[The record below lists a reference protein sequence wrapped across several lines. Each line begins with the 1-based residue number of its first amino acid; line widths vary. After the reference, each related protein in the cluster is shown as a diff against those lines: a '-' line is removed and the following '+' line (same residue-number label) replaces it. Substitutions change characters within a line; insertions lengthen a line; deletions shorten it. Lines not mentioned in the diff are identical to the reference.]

1 MLSTEGAFYNP
12 KHSNLGASKQELK
25 ETKWQLREVI
35 WQLLENKLHAQVMG
49 MKMTVYANE
58 HGGWDCRIV
67 CDGMRPEIETGFK
80 TATEAAYH
88 AETVLLRNQ
97 IKRDFK
103 ACAPEVTGVWV
114 DEANK
119 INIPKGAL

>member
-1 MLSTEGAFYNP
+1 M
-12 KHSNLGASKQELK
+12 QELK

-35 WQLLENKLHAQVMG
+35 WQLLGNKLLAQVMG
-49 MKMTVYANE
+49 MKMTVYPNE
-58 HGGWDCRIV
+58 HGSWGCRIV

-103 ACAPEVTGVWV
+103 ACALEVTGVWL

-119 INIPKGAL
+119 VNLPAGGGTDE